1 MNRREEIIA
10 FLGRDWDRV
19 LALIRSNLHSGVALL
34 EETNERILS
43 NSGKMLRPVVA
54 MLFARMIGP
63 VSEDS
68 CRFAAAAEMLHNA
81 TLMHDDVADE
91 SAERRGR
98 PTLSSLL
105 GPGPAVLVGDYWL
118 ARAVSLISASAHRND
133 VIPLFARTLTDLAEG
148 EMLQLEKAGSANT
161 SEEDYLRI
169 IYCKTASLFSVAAET
184 AAISVAATPE
194 QREASRAYGSA
205 LGIAFQ
211 IKDDILDYAG
221 TDALGKP
228 VGVDLKEQKITL
240 PLLAA
245 LEGSPRENEIRAM
258 VREIPSHPE
267 HCDAIRAFVA
277 ERDGIAA
284 ASRRLGEWVA
294 RAEAALDVFPDG
306 EARQMLVRIA
316 RFNMIREV

>member
-1 MNRREEIIA
+1 MTRHRLGA
-10 FLGRDWDRV
+10 FLAV
-19 LALIRSNLHSGVALL
+19 LAFALALPACREPDSLELFVRQDEARDGVYVYTLPLRDTTAAYDFWFYSRTGNHALESL
-34 EETNERILS
+34 QLNVQWLS
-43 NSGKMLRPVVA
+43 P
-54 MLFARMIGP
+54 
-63 VSEDS
+63 
-68 CRFAAAAEMLHNA
+68 
-81 TLMHDDVADE
+81 
-91 SAERRGR
+91 
-98 PTLSSLL
+98 
-105 GPGPAVLVGDYWL
+105 
-118 ARAVSLISASAHRND
+118 
-133 VIPLFARTLTDLAEG
+133 RTLTDLAEG

-184 AAISVAATPE
+184 AAISVAATPG

-258 VREIPSHPE
+258 VRDIPSHPE

-277 ERDGIAA
+277 ERGGIAA
-284 ASRRLGEWVA
+284 ASRRLEDWVA
-294 RAEAALDVFPDG
+294 RAEKALDVFPDG
-306 EARQMLVRIA
+306 TARQMLVQIA
-316 RFNMIREV
+316 RFNLIREV